1 MYNVTE
7 RSLLLEEQAIVQKT
21 KSQKTLF
28 GIICFLRHKPNN
40 HVNLQVGIGIS
51 LLCSEAVESQE
62 KHPSIFQLI

>member
-7 RSLLLEEQAIVQKT
+7 RSLLFEEQAIVQKT

-28 GIICFLRHKPNN
+28 GIICFLRHKPCNN

-62 KHPSIFQLI
+62 KHPIFLLI